1 MSPGGRDLN
10 RLFHPESV
18 AVVGASA
25 DPSRVGA
32 RVLASLRRHHY
43 PGRVFAVDRRAAP
56 VEGLEV
62 VPAIEVL
69 PFAPDVAVLAVS
81 ARNCP
86 QALEALG
93 SLGTRNVVVLASGFE
108 EASDGG
114 AALARKLGRSVRRHG
129 MNLVGP
135 NSQGLWSLSES
146 LVMAFGSE
154 TGRSELVPGP
164 VAVLSSS
171 GSLGGAVAAQLQD
184 QAVGISHM
192 VSLGNETDLCLADYL
207 EYLLDCDEVRVVAC
221 YVEGI
226 REGPRLIQALRRAN
240 ERGVDVVIL
249 PAGLG
254 GQARRTT
261 RSHTGRMLSSGQVLL
276 AVCRQHGAL
285 AVASM
290 RELVEACRVLAL
302 SSTRLRPRPRIGMLG
317 ISGGML
323 ALMSDSCEREGLKLP
338 RLRQE
343 TEGRLRT
350 ILPPFATAVNPVDVT
365 GAVLEQQGLLSEV
378 IETVRADQGVDILV
392 VGLDNRGYARVRE
405 LGAPSVA
412 QRAASDKPLLEVLWQ
427 PTLSRDRSMEWALAA
442 AGVLVVDEPADVGT
456 TLGWLARR
464 STAEPDLGAYTG
476 PTFPSGA
483 QLEDWTNQRRLLEGL
498 GLTVP
503 AGVTVQEPSDFTQP
517 DLDLLGCPVV
527 VKPVPNLVQHKSD
540 HGLVFMDL
548 WTLSAVTNALR
559 MLRERLPQTIPLLV
573 QAQVSGVEVLIAAR
587 CDQDWGPVL
596 TIGSGGV
603 MTELMDDSFSVSIP
617 CAASQIGEGLA
628 SLKLGQRL
636 AGYRGRAPSDR
647 RALVRFA
654 CRLQAFFLAHE
665 RLLKEVELNPV
676 IVGAQGNALYAV
688 DFLAQ

>member
-1 MSPGGRDLN
+1 MRLGGRDLD
-10 RLFHPESV
+10 RLFHPTSV
-18 AVVGASA
+18 AVVGATA

-32 RVLASLRRHHY
+32 RVLANLRRHHY
-43 PGRVFAVDRRAAP
+43 LGRVFAVDRRAVP
-56 VEGLEV
+56 VDDLEV
-62 VPAIEVL
+62 VPSIEAL
-69 PFAPDVAVLAVS
+69 PLAPDVAVLAVS
-81 ARNCP
+81 AQNCP
-86 QALEALG
+86 QALDALG

-108 EASDGG
+108 EVSDGG
-114 AALARKLGRSVRRHG
+114 ALLARKLGRSARRHG

-135 NSQGLWSLSES
+135 NSQGLWSLSAS

-154 TGRSELVPGP
+154 TARSELVPGP
-164 VAVLSSS
+164 VAVLSHS
-171 GSLGGAVAAQLQD
+171 GSLGGAVATQLQD
-184 QAVGISHM
+184 HAVGVSHM

-226 REGPRLIQALRRAN
+226 REGPRLIRALRRAN
-240 ERGVDVVIL
+240 ERNVDVVML

-261 RSHTGRMLSSGQVLL
+261 RSHTGRMLTSAHLL
-276 AVCRQHGAL
+276 FAVCRQHGAL
-285 AVASM
+285 AVASV

-302 SSTRLRPRPRIGMLG
+302 SGTRLPARPGIGMLG

-350 ILPPFATAVNPVDVT
+350 ILPPFATVVNPVDVT
-365 GAVLEQQGLLSEV
+365 GAVLEQQGLLSDA
-378 IETVRADQGVDILV
+378 IDTIRADQGMDILV
-392 VGLDNRGYARVRE
+392 VGLDNRGYARVSE

-412 QRAASDKPLLEVLWQ
+412 QRSATDKPLVEVLWQ
-427 PTLSRDRSMEWALAA
+427 PAPLRDRSMERALAA
-442 AGVLVVDEPADVGT
+442 AGVLVVDEPAEVGT
-456 TLGWLARR
+456 TLRWLASR
-464 STAEPDLGAYTG
+464 STAEPDLDAYSG
-476 PTFPSGA
+476 PTFHSGP
-483 QLEDWTNQRRLLEGL
+483 QLEDWANQRRVLEGL

-503 AGVTVQEPSDFTQP
+503 AGVTVQEPSDFTQA
-517 DLDLLGCPVV
+517 DLDSLGYPVV

-540 HGLVFMDL
+540 HGLVFMNL
-548 WTLSAVTNALR
+548 WTLSAVTQALR
-559 MLRERLPQTIPLLV
+559 TLRERLPQTIPLLV

-596 TIGSGGV
+596 TMGSGGV
-603 MTELMDDSFSVSIP
+603 MAELMADSFSVSIP
-617 CAASQIGEGLA
+617 CAASQIAAGLA

-636 AGYRGRAPSDR
+636 AGYRGGAPADR
-647 RALVRFA
+647 RALVTFA

-676 IVGAQGNALYAV
+676 IVGSLGHGPYAV